1 MAQVRN
7 YWDYVSVVFFI
18 SSRDITTGHFGLSK
32 KMERK
37 SRRVEGHPK
46 VVRCVT
52 PQRVMAWCIITC
64 FQLTSWLLPTRINF
78 AGSNPG
84 GKEGCWVVL

>member
-7 YWDYVSVVFFI
+7 YWDRVSVVFII
-18 SSRDITTGHFGLSK
+18 SSRDIATGHFGLGK

-37 SRRVEGHPK
+37 SRRVAGHPK

-52 PQRVMAWCIITC
+52 PQWVMAWCIITC
-64 FQLTSWLLPTRINF
+64 FQLTSWL
-78 AGSNPG
+78 AVA
-84 GKEGCWVVL
+84 C